1 MSKSMIRTVVAATLL
16 AVGGFT
22 ATTSLAQT
30 VSKDSAKTLKAAQ
43 DALTAKRYPEV
54 TAKVQELMASGKKT
68 PDDVYVAQSFLL
80 EVAKAQNNMGGMIA
94 AVEGMLNSG
103 FAAPAAVQVQL
114 KKALASAYFQQG
126 NYDNAIKN
134 GQDLIRSQAADAGIY
149 TLVGQSYFKQN
160 KFGDAA
166 KFFDGLVDGAEKRGA
181 KPDDQH
187 LKLLLTAYDKLGD
200 KANSQAAL
208 EKLVRYYPT
217 PSTWNA
223 LLYTLKNEKQ
233 DPRQKLH
240 VFRLM
245 NETGNLKQGAD
256 IASYSEV
263 ATAVGLP
270 AEAYGVLDGALKS
283 NAFTVDT
290 EKARAE
296 RYLTSAKTRAD
307 SDKAGLAKREAEAK
321 AAATG
326 DLDVSLGMALFSFG
340 DYAKSIEALNRGISK
355 GGLRNP
361 ADAQLTLG
369 IAQFRANQKSEA
381 ANTFKSI
388 KTEDPVTQ
396 RIAKLWLMHAS

>member
-1 MSKSMIRTVVAATLL
+1 MSKTMIRTVVAATLL

-22 ATTSLAQT
+22 ATTAVAQQ
-30 VSKDSAKTLKAAQ
+30 VSKESAKSLKAAQ
-43 DALTAKRYPEV
+43 DAATAKRYPEV
-54 TAKVQELMASGKKT
+54 I
-68 PDDVYVAQSFLL
+68 
-80 EVAKAQNNMGGMIA
+80 AKAQETLANPKKTKDDTYVA
-94 AVEGMLNSG
+94 YSMLAFAYHATGNTAELMKALQGQIDSG
-103 FAAPAAVQVQL
+103 FPGPADVAKIRKTMVGVAFQAKNYDEAVKQGTALITAGAADGDVYTTVGQ
-114 KKALASAYFQQG
+114 AYFQQ
-126 NYDNAIKN
+126 K
-134 GQDLIRSQAADAGIY
+134 
-149 TLVGQSYFKQN
+149 
-160 KFGDAA
+160 KFADAA
-166 KFFDGLVDGAEKRGA
+166 KFFGNLVANSEKRGA
-181 KPDDQH
+181 KPDEQH
-187 LKLLLTAYDKLGD
+187 LKLQLASLDKVGD
-200 KANSQAAL
+200 KDGSQEAL

-217 PSTWNA
+217 PATWNA

-245 NETGNLKQGAD
+245 DATGNLKQGND
-256 IASYSEV
+256 IATYSEV

-270 AEAYGVLDGALKS
+270 AEAYEVLEEGLKA
-283 NAFTVDT
+283 NAFTVDA

-296 RYLTSAKTRAD
+296 RYLGSAKTRAE

-326 DLDVSLGMALFSFG
+326 DLDVALGMALFSFG

-369 IAQFRANQKSEA
+369 IAQFRANQKA
-381 ANTFKSI
+381 DAVNTFKSI

-396 RIAKLWLMHAS
+396 RIAKLWMMHAS